1 MWVLQCRP
9 RGDKMMAFRPLS
21 EMTGRSLR
29 QQSAGKKVLDE
40 GAVHNGST
48 QPGQRRL
55 YSQTAIRKFGRSGLA
70 TPPPATLVEAE
81 RVAPG
86 RTARWPVSLRGSGA
100 RLNRR

>member
-1 MWVLQCRP
+1 MWVLQCHP
-9 RGDKMMAFRPLS
+9 RGDKMMAFLPFN

-70 TPPPATLVEAE
+70 TPPPRRRWSKLNEWLRDE
-81 RVAPG
+81 PRGG
-86 RTARWPVSLRGSGA
+86 RSVSADQVPV
-100 RLNRR
+100 